1 MNGFFRF
8 MAVSLAVSALFVS
21 CAKKPLTLDDETSMK
36 ALLNASDAEITELV
50 VKEAKE
56 KANLSDEEIKV
67 EYILR
72 DKESQSIAVKVRTS
86 RQDK

>member
-1 MNGFFRF
+1 MNRFFRF
-8 MAVSLAVSALFVS
+8 IGVSLAVSVLFVS

-56 KANLSDEEIKV
+56 TANLSDEEIEV

-72 DKESQSIAVKVRTS
+72 DKASQSIAVKVRTS
-86 RQDK
+86 KQDK

>member
-1 MNGFFRF
+1 MNRFFRF
-8 MAVSLAVSALFVS
+8 MAVSFVVSVLFVS

-56 KANLSDEEIKV
+56 KANLSDEEIEV

-72 DKESQSIAVKVRTS
+72 DKESQAIAVKVRTS
-86 RQDK
+86 KQDK